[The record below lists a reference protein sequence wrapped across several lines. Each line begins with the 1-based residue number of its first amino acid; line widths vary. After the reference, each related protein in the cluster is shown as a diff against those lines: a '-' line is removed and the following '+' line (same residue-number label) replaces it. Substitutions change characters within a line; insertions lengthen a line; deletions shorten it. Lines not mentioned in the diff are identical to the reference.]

1 MLAGLFVKGIRV
13 LYKGGVGRGLAQTF
27 HTAHFWQV
35 AGLCKGA
42 GVNLVVMKTWVRQ
55 RIAIL
60 TVFAVLL
67 AVVPASVWRF
77 GYGQALDQLAQRGE
91 ADLALAADRLTAQL
105 QRYQELAV
113 LLAPHPAL
121 TILNDGGDQA
131 AARALLVGAADKTA
145 ALNLYYAAP
154 DGRVLAS
161 AFDGQDMATTGT
173 PHFERA
179 LNGAL
184 GVHHYRDAET
194 GLRHFLF
201 ASPSFAEDGQVSGV
215 LTVSVDID
223 YVESNWQGDGPAVF
237 FVDEAGLVF
246 ITNRDELLFWE
257 RKPGDSGL
265 VPPTGAAPPF
275 NDYDRAGH
283 VLWRLD
289 WGPYIPDRGMH
300 MVQPMPVIAMIGE
313 VVLDVAPANRI
324 AVLQAAVVAALIF
337 AFGVFFYQAIQR
349 RRVLAEANAV
359 LEERVAMRTQAL
371 SQTNVQLRREIAER
385 QEAEAALKQ
394 AQADLVQA
402 GKLSA
407 LGQMSA
413 GISHELNQPLMA
425 IQQFADNGEQFMAR
439 GKTEIAGENLS
450 RISAL
455 ARRMARI
462 IRNLRAF
469 ARNESEPMGRVDIVA
484 VVETALELTEARRTH
499 DAITLE
505 WQAPPQP
512 VWVRGGEVRLG
523 QVLVNLISNAADAMV
538 ESGTRVIRISVEASD
553 RVSIQVADTGPGI
566 EEPEKIFDPF
576 FTTKEVGSAEGM
588 GLGLSI
594 SYGLVQSF
602 GGEIRGANG
611 PDGGAVF
618 TVELDY
624 WSDRVQDGEQAA

>member
-1 MLAGLFVKGIRV
+1 
-13 LYKGGVGRGLAQTF
+13 
-27 HTAHFWQV
+27 
-35 AGLCKGA
+35 
-42 GVNLVVMKTWVRQ
+42 MKTWVRQ

-60 TVFAVLL
+60 AVFAVLL
-67 AVVPASVWRF
+67 AVVPGAVWRF
-77 GYGQALDQLAQRGE
+77 GYVQALDQLAQRGE

-113 LLAPHPAL
+113 LLASHPAL
-121 TILNDGGDQA
+121 TGLTEGGDVE
-131 AARALLVGAADKTA
+131 AARALLLEAADRTA
-145 ALNLYYAAP
+145 ALNLYYASP
-154 DGRVLAS
+154 DGTVLAS
-161 AFDGQDMATTGT
+161 ALEAGEMATTGT
-173 PHFERA
+173 PQFERA
-179 LNGAL
+179 MNGAL
-184 GVHHYRDAET
+184 GAHHYRDADT

-201 ASPSFAEDGQVSGV
+201 ASPSFAEEGHVSGV

-237 FVDEAGLVF
+237 FIDEAGLVF

-257 RKPGDSGL
+257 RQPGDTGL
-265 VPPTGAAPPF
+265 VPPEGAAPPF
-275 NDYDRAGH
+275 NDYERAGH

-300 MVQPMPVIAMIGE
+300 MVQPLPVIAMTGE
-313 VVLDVAPANRI
+313 AVLDVAPANRI
-324 AVLQAAVVAALIF
+324 ASLQAAAVAALIF
-337 AFGVFFYQAIQR
+337 AFGVFLYQAIQR
-349 RRVLAEANAV
+349 RRVLAEANAE
-359 LEERVAMRTQAL
+359 LEERVAMRTEAL
-371 SQTNVQLRREIAER
+371 SETNVQLRREIAER

-425 IQQFADNGEQFMAR
+425 IQQFAENGEQFMAR

-455 ARRMARI
+455 AGRMARI

-469 ARNESEPMGRVDIVA
+469 ARNESERMGRVDIVS
-484 VVETALELTEARRTH
+484 VVETALELTEARLEM
-499 DAITLE
+499 DGIALE
-505 WQAPPQP
+505 WKAPSQP
-512 VWVRGGEVRLG
+512 IWVRGGEVRLG
-523 QVLVNLISNAADAMV
+523 QVLVNLISNAADAMA
-538 ESGTRVIRISVEASD
+538 ESERRVIRIAIEAEARVRIIVE
-553 RVSIQVADTGPGI
+553 DTGPGI

-602 GGEIRGANG
+602 GGEIRGANA
-611 PDGGAVF
+611 PEGGAVF

-624 WSDRVQDGEQAA
+624 WTDKEQAA

>member
-1 MLAGLFVKGIRV
+1 
-13 LYKGGVGRGLAQTF
+13 
-27 HTAHFWQV
+27 
-35 AGLCKGA
+35 
-42 GVNLVVMKTWVRQ
+42 MKTWVRQ

-67 AVVPASVWRF
+67 AVVPGGVWRI

-121 TILNDGGDQA
+121 TAVNKGGDPQA
-131 AARALLVGAADKTA
+131 ARDLLLSAADKTA
-145 ALNLYYAAP
+145 ALNLYYADP
-154 DGRVLAS
+154 EGRVLSS
-161 AFDGQDMATTGT
+161 AFEASDMATTGT
-173 PHFERA
+173 PQFERA
-179 LNGAL
+179 LHGAL
-184 GVHHYRDAET
+184 GVHHWRDPST
-194 GLRHFLF
+194 GGRKFLF
-201 ASPSFAEDGQVSGV
+201 SSPSFSENGQVSGV

-237 FVDEAGLVF
+237 FVDDTGTVF

-257 RKPGDSGL
+257 RRAGDRGL
-265 VPPTGAAPPF
+265 VPPEGAAPPF
-275 NDYDRAGH
+275 RDYERAGH
-283 VLWRLD
+283 NMWRLD
-289 WGPYIPDRGMH
+289 WGPYIPDRGLH
-300 MVQPMPVIAMIGE
+300 LEHPLPVIAMTGE
-313 VVLDVAPANRI
+313 AVLDVRPALRI
-324 AVLQAAVVAALIF
+324 ANLQAAAVAALIF
-337 AFGVFFYQAIQR
+337 AFGVFLYQAIQR

-359 LEERVAMRTQAL
+359 LEERVALRTQAL
-371 SQTNVQLRREIAER
+371 SDTNVQLRREIAER

-425 IQQFADNGEQFMAR
+425 IQQFAENGERFLER
-439 GKTEIAGENLS
+439 GKAEVAGDNLS

-455 ARRMARI
+455 AGRMARI

-469 ARNESEPMGRVDIVA
+469 ARNENEPMGRVDIVA
-484 VVETALELTEARRTH
+484 VIESALELSAPRLRQ
-499 DAITLE
+499 DGIALD
-505 WQAPPQP
+505 WQAPANP

-523 QVLVNLISNAADAMV
+523 QVLVNLIGNAADAMA
-538 ESGTRVIRISVEASD
+538 ESDPRIIRLSVETTE
-553 RVSIQVADTGPGI
+553 RVKIQVADTGPGI

-576 FTTKEVGSAEGM
+576 FTTKQVGSAEGM

-602 GGEIRGANG
+602 GGEIRGTNA
-611 PDGGAVF
+611 PEGGAVF
-618 TVELDY
+618 TVELERWND
-624 WSDRVQDGEQAA
+624 SLDSGLNDGERAA